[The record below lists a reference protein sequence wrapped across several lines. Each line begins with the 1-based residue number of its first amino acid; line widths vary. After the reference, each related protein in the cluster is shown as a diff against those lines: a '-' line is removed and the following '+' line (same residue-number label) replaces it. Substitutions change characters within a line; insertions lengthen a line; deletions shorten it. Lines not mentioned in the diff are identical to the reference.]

1 MAFARFHIS
10 TAVAVIASVL
20 SGCSGTI
27 GAFTPTTRNVPL
39 PDGPPVEEIVTI
51 FDDALHCLRGNI
63 PGGVTFG
70 VGDVVDATGRESYAE
85 GASGRFISQGAG
97 EMVQSALFR
106 AGAAVVNRR
115 DPNILVTETQWGIR
129 DIQQQV
135 PVNFYITGSINSLDF
150 IPGGGASFTVGGVG
164 PRYRQSRILVG
175 LDLSLTDAFTGRIV
189 ASVPLQRQMFSR
201 EVGASVGRFFGD
213 TLVSLD
219 AGGQEREA
227 VHFVLRQMLS
237 LATFELVGQLVDEQ
251 TYQTCRSSVTQF
263 IGNSE
268 RYQNGAPDAI
278 RVALQNAGELATRDA
293 AAQQQAGAQ
302 QGGQGQPAGSR
313 EVAALSVE
321 DHISELSNQASVL
334 AARAISAAEEAL
346 AADTLDVQ
354 AQKTAEAL
362 QLVRAAGQY
371 LRRAA
376 ELGLSGPQGDATAI
390 VVQRAL
396 ELATQANERMS
407 ASAEQSDSEIPPA
420 EAAPTAMDT
429 DPAPAAAV
437 PGTPDFDRIPGGR

>member
-1 MAFARFHIS
+1 MMPSPAPWSRLRLASALAICA
-10 TAVAVIASVL
+10 AVV
-20 SGCSGTI
+20 SGCSGSF
-27 GAFTPTTRNVPL
+27 GAFTPPTRNMVL
-39 PDGPPVEEIVTI
+39 PDGPPVEEIVTV
-51 FDDALHCLRGNI
+51 FDDALQCLRGQV

-70 VGDVVDATGRESYAE
+70 VGQVVDATGRESYAE
-85 GASGRFISQGAG
+85 GASGRFLSQGAG

-115 DPNILVTETQWGIR
+115 NPDIAVMETQWGIR
-129 DIQQQV
+129 DIRQQL

-150 IPGGGASFTVGGVG
+150 IPGGGTSFTVAGVG
-164 PRYRQSRILVG
+164 PQYRQSRILVG

-201 EVGASVGRFFGD
+201 EFGASIGRFFGD

-219 AGGQEREA
+219 AGGQQREA

-237 LATFELVGQLVDEQ
+237 LATFELVGQLVDES
-251 TYQTCRSSVTQF
+251 TYRNCRSSVAQYIGGSDQF
-263 IGNSE
+263 
-268 RYQNGAPDAI
+268 QTGAPEAI
-278 RVALQNAGELATRDA
+278 QAALATASDLATRDA
-293 AAQQQAGAQ
+293 AAPQQAAAAQ
-302 QGGQGQPAGSR
+302 EQPSGSR

-321 DHISELSNQASVL
+321 DHIQQLNSQASVL
-334 AARAISAAEEAL
+334 GARAIAAAEEAL
-346 AADTLDVQ
+346 AAETLDVQ

-376 ELGLSGPQGDATAI
+376 ELGLTGPAGDATAI

-396 ELATQANERMS
+396 EMATEANDRMS
-407 ASAEQSDSEIPPA
+407 AAAENGTDAPAPSPSSEA
-420 EAAPTAMDT
+420 TGS
-429 DPAPAAAV
+429 PAAAV
-437 PGTPDFDRIPGGR
+437 PGTPEYERIPGAR